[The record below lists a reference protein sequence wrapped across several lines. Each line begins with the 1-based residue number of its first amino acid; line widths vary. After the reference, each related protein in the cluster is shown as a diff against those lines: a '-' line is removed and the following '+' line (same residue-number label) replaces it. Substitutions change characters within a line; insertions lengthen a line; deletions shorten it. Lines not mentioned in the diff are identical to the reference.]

1 MPKSKPKEKVW
12 CSICEK
18 MESQSTELCHR
29 QGGGT
34 PQVKA
39 QKKTNLF
46 AFLSRIFSQSPSPP
60 APNPAPPSP
69 NLATVTEIA
78 AMEAPASMSPEP
90 DPLAL
95 LTDAMD
101 NLHILNAWQQQ
112 DTVAGV
118 QTQAWTN

>member
-18 MESQSTELCHR
+18 MESWSTELHHR

-34 PQVKA
+34 PRVKA

-46 AFLSRIFSQSPSPP
+46 TLLSRIFSQSPSPP

-69 NLATVTEIA
+69 NL
-78 AMEAPASMSPEP
+78 EAPASMSTEP
-90 DPLAL
+90 DPTAL